1 MRLWATFATAWRVL
15 SMVCL
20 FLASL
25 RLLTVLIPIWFTGIV
40 DPKHQMTYLH
50 YLLKTYYLFRFRFQ
64 NQAEAR
70 TTGATASMI
79 GLCILEAASHLH
91 IVQQRGSIM
100 MMITPQT

>member
-1 MRLWATFATAWRVL
+1 MRLWATFATARRVL

-50 YLLKTYYLFRFRFQ
+50 YLLKTYYLDLDFKTKQRHVLL
-64 NQAEAR
+64 AR
-70 TTGATASMI
+70 RPA
-79 GLCILEAASHLH
+79 
-91 IVQQRGSIM
+91 
-100 MMITPQT
+100 

>member
-1 MRLWATFATAWRVL
+1 MRLWATFATARRVL

-50 YLLKTYYLFRFRFQ
+50 YLLKTYYLFRFQ

-70 TTGATASMI
+70 TASWRRPPI
-79 GLCILEAASHLH
+79 SCTTERFYYDDD
-91 IVQQRGSIM
+91 Q
-100 MMITPQT
+100 MITPQT

>member
-1 MRLWATFATAWRVL
+1 
-15 SMVCL
+15 MVCL

-50 YLLKTYYLFRFRFQ
+50 YLLKTYYLFRFQ

>member
-1 MRLWATFATAWRVL
+1 MRLWATFATARRVL

-25 RLLTVLIPIWFTGIV
+25 RLLTVLIPIWFTCIV

-79 GLCILEAASHLH
+79 GLCILEAASHLLYNRK
-91 IVQQRGSIM
+91 VLL
-100 MMITPQT
+100 